1 MENKAGVV
9 YLKIL
14 SQQRRTETKKH
25 FEKFLGRNLRN
36 TKQCVYCDLCKTVI
50 VFFLK
55 QFHEIVQNGQ

>member
-14 SQQRRTETKKH
+14 SQHRRTETQKH

-36 TKQCVYCDLCKTVI
+36 TKQCACCDLCKTAI
-50 VFFLK
+50 VFFSK